1 MIFLTAQG
9 GILGPFCWLLG
20 KILNWIYVGL
30 SSVGIEN
37 LALCIIIFTL
47 VVKLILLPFTLRQQ
61 RGSKINQMIQPE
73 IQKVQKKYKNKTDQ
87 DSMLKMQQETQ
98 AVYRKYGTSMT
109 NGCLVTFIQL
119 PIIYA
124 LYRVIY
130 NIPAYVPESK

>member
-47 VVKLILLPFTLRQQ
+47 VELGSFLDIILL
-61 RGSKINQMIQPE
+61 
-73 IQKVQKKYKNKTDQ
+73 QKKLDKSCFAIFLTFLYIFSGVLN
-87 DSMLKMQQETQ
+87 DS
-98 AVYRKYGTSMT
+98 
-109 NGCLVTFIQL
+109 
-119 PIIYA
+119 
-124 LYRVIY
+124 
-130 NIPAYVPESK
+130 